1 MWGTRQWLRSISAE
15 RRIEVLKELKTASS
29 PTFDFFLLVML
40 SGTIASLG
48 LVADSPAVIIGAML
62 IAPLMT
68 PILGFSLASVSSQ
81 RTMVKR
87 AAVATIEGALLAIAL
102 STLLGWIVRVLP
114 FGMLESIPHEVLVRA
129 HPNPFDL
136 VVALAGGAAAAYALA
151 QPHLS
156 AALPGVAIAT
166 ALMPPLCTAG
176 IGISMGDWNIAGG
189 ALLLFLTNF
198 AAISLGGIIV
208 FLTLGF
214 RPINLEETIGGIPV
228 SLVLSALLALL
239 ILIPLVVTTV
249 QFVNQAR
256 FEQSI
261 RNTVMEETAA
271 LLPGADLVDLEF
283 ENSDIIHIEITV
295 RALRQ
300 PSHQQVVNLQS
311 AIANRLQRTVA
322 LQLVFVQSSRL
333 DPLIPPTFTPTPTPG
348 PSQTPTITATGT
360 STATPTPTITRT
372 PTETASV
379 TPTLTPTPV
388 LIYIAH
394 TDGRGVVLLDV
405 PAGKIIGYLPEGAP
419 VLLLYRQEE
428 IDGRGWIEVQDL
440 VGRRG
445 WIDAR
450 YTAVRP

>member
-15 RRIEVLKELKTASS
+15 RRIEVLKELKAASS

-40 SGTIASLG
+40 SGMIATLG

-81 RTMVKR
+81 RTMVRR
-87 AAVATIEGALLAIAL
+87 AAVASIEGALLAIAL
-102 STLLGWIVRVLP
+102 SALLGWIVRALP
-114 FGMLESIPHEVLVRA
+114 FGMLENIPREVLART

-136 VVALAGGAAAAYALA
+136 IIALAGGAAAAYALA

-176 IGISMGDWNIAGG
+176 IGVSMGDWNIAGG

-214 RPINLEETIGGIPV
+214 RPLNLEETIRGIPV
-228 SLVLSALLALL
+228 SLVLSTLLVLL

-261 RNTVMEETAA
+261 RSTVMEETAA
-271 LLPGADLVDLEF
+271 LLPDADLVDLEF

-300 PSHQQVVNLQS
+300 PSHQQVVSLQS
-311 AIANRLQRTVA
+311 AIANRLQQTVA

-348 PSQTPTITATGT
+348 PSQTPTVTATIT
-360 STATPTPTITRT
+360 ITPTHTPSLTPTKTETATATPTF
-372 PTETASV
+372 S
-379 TPTLTPTPV
+379 PTPSLV
-388 LIYIAH
+388 YIAK
-394 TDGRGVVLLDV
+394 TGGRGVVLLDA
-405 PAGKIIGYLPEGAP
+405 PAGKIIGYLAEGMP

-428 IDGRGWIEVQDL
+428 IDGRIWIEVQDL